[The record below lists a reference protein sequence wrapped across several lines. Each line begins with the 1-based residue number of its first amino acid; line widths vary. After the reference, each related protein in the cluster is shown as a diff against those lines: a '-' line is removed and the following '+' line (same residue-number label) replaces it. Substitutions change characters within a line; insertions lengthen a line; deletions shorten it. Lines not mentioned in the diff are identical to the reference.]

1 MLSLFLYST
10 ANPNW
15 ISHSHTLLLNSR
27 WLNSL
32 CWQFQ
37 LLCFWHCGRACNF
50 YSLTVESLCFFVW
63 WSLSILWSWLFHI
76 VFPLLPSP
84 QPHFLFRSH
93 PWQQPKTYQVP
104 RQVNITPPLPYSA
117 SRCSANAE
125 WQRGARPQTMPH
137 SASHPAC
144 PQKSLS
150 CMAALSARCIK

>member
-104 RQVNITPPLPYSA
+104 RQVNITPPPSPTQPAAVLPTLSDSA
-117 SRCSANAE
+117 VPDPRPCPIQPHIQHALKNHCLA
-125 WQRGARPQTMPH
+125 WQHCLLDA
-137 SASHPAC
+137 
-144 PQKSLS
+144 
-150 CMAALSARCIK
+150 